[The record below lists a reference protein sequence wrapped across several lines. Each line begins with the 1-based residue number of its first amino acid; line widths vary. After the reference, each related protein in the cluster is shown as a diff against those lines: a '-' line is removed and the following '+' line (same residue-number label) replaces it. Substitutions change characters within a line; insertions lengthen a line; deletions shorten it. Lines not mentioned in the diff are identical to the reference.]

1 MNKSSAIN
9 NLNIFLVGGA
19 VRDQLLNRTVTERD
33 YLVVGATPEEMLKL
47 GFTAVGKDFPVF
59 LHPETKEEYALAR
72 TEKKAGKGY
81 TGFECYA
88 APDVTIEQDLLRRDL
103 TINAMAMD
111 KNGNI
116 IDPYNGQKD
125 LKNKIFRHV
134 SDAFLEDPLRVLRV
148 ARFAARYHQYGFKV
162 ADETMLLMKNISQQG
177 ELNTLSAERLFKEM
191 QRSLNEPNPEIFFLV
206 LKECGALAELL
217 PELNKLWGIPAPEKW
232 HPEICTGIHTML
244 ALQQAVKLTN
254 NTAVRFAT
262 LLHDL
267 GKGLTAEEYLPS
279 HHGHEKSGLP
289 LVAAV
294 CERFKVPSEYKKLA
308 LLVCQYHLHCH
319 QAFQLKPTT
328 ILALFNHL
336 DIWRNDNILNEFLT
350 ACAADLRG
358 RTGFENNPY
367 PQQKFLL
374 ALANETKKINA
385 APIIAKGYQG
395 KAIKEQM
402 EQERIKVIKA
412 FKLTRLEEFQNS
424 API

>member
-1 MNKSSAIN
+1 MNKVTSLN
-9 NLNIFLVGGA
+9 NLNVLLVGGA

-33 YLVVGATPEEMLKL
+33 YLVIGSTPEEMLKL

-59 LHPETKEEYALAR
+59 LHPKTKEEYALAR

-134 SDAFLEDPLRVLRV
+134 SDAFVEDPLRVLRV
-148 ARFAARYHQYGFKV
+148 ARFAARYHQYGFTV
-162 ADETMLLMKNISQQG
+162 ADETIALMAKISEQG

-191 QRSLNEPNPEIFFLV
+191 QRSLNEPNPEMFFLV
-206 LKECGALAELL
+206 LKKCGALKVLL
-217 PELNKLWGIPAPEKW
+217 PELEKLWGVPAPEKW
-232 HPEICTGIHTML
+232 HPEICTGVHTML
-244 ALQQAVKLTN
+244 ALQQAVLLTD
-254 NTAVRFAT
+254 NTAIRFAT

-267 GKGLTAEEYLPS
+267 GKGLTPEQHLPS

-289 LVAAV
+289 LVEAV
-294 CERFKVPSEYKKLA
+294 CERFKVPSDYKKLA
-308 LLVCQYHLHCH
+308 LLVCQYHLHSH
-319 QAFQLKPTT
+319 QALQLKPQT
-328 ILALFNHL
+328 ILSLFNHL
-336 DIWRNDNILNEFLT
+336 DIWRNGSILNEFLI
-350 ACAADLRG
+350 ACRADIQG

-367 PQQKFLL
+367 PQQNFLL
-374 ALANETKKINA
+374 TLANEAKKVTA
-385 APIIAKGYQG
+385 APIIEKGFQG

-402 EQERIKVIKA
+402 DKARLHAIKQTK
-412 FKLTRLEEFQNS
+412 QQ
-424 API
+424 

>member
-1 MNKSSAIN
+1 MKKVSSIN
-9 NLNIFLVGGA
+9 HLNIFLVGGA
-19 VRDQLLNRTVTERD
+19 VRDQLLNRNVTERD
-33 YLVVGATPEEMLKL
+33 YLVVGSTPKEMLAL

-59 LHPETKEEYALAR
+59 LHPKTKEEYALAR

-125 LKNKIFRHV
+125 LKDRIFRHV
-134 SDAFLEDPLRVLRV
+134 SDAFIEDPLRVLRI
-148 ARFAARYHQYGFKV
+148 ARFASRYHQYGFTI
-162 ADETMLLMKNISQQG
+162 ANETMALMTKISQQG
-177 ELNTLSAERLFKEM
+177 ELSTLSAERLFKEM
-191 QRSLNEPNPEIFFLV
+191 QRSLDEPNPEVFFLV
-206 LKECGALAELL
+206 LKQCGALKVLL
-217 PELNKLWGIPAPEKW
+217 PELDKLWGIPAPEKW
-232 HPEICTGIHTML
+232 HPEICTGVHTML
-244 ALQQAVKLTN
+244 ALQQAVKLTK

-267 GKGLTAEEYLPS
+267 GKGLTPQEHLPS

-289 LVAAV
+289 LVEAV
-294 CERFKVPSEYKKLA
+294 CERFKVPSHYKKLA

-319 QAFQLKPTT
+319 QALQLKPKTL
-328 ILALFNHL
+328 LALFNHL

-350 ACAADLRG
+350 ACVADMRG
-358 RTGFENNPY
+358 RTGFESKAY
-367 PQQKFLL
+367 PQQDFLL

-385 APIIAKGYQG
+385 APIIAKGFQG
-395 KAIKEQM
+395 KAIKEQI
-402 EQERIKVIKA
+402 EQERIKVINA
-412 FKLTRLEEFQNS
+412 IKLNWL
-424 API
+424 